1 MRPSAF
7 LCALCLAAVLAFGA
21 SPSSQETSNFPAPST
36 RPSPGPTGLW
46 GGYNGSR
53 MWSRA
58 EIRVVPLDQA
68 DLNKAELQSLRDRV
82 ARAEAE
88 STGFWFSD
96 PTLRKQL
103 SDQLQ
108 LMKELLKF
116 AEQQQSNRGKTPT
129 AIEVERRLN
138 QIQGQTMCEACHS
151 GIVARNGGV
160 R

>member
-1 MRPSAF
+1 MRLPAF
-7 LCALCLAAVLAFGA
+7 LCALSLVAVLAFGA
-21 SPSSQETSNFPAPST
+21 SPSFQETSNLSPSLARPTLGPAD
-36 RPSPGPTGLW
+36 LW

-53 MWSRA
+53 MWQRA
-58 EIRVVPLDQA
+58 EIRVFPLDLV
-68 DLNKAELQSLRDRV
+68 DSNKAQLQSLQNRV

-103 SDQLQ
+103 ADQLQ
-108 LMKELLKF
+108 LMKDLLKF
-116 AEQQQSNRGKTPT
+116 AEQQQSNRGKNPT
-129 AIEVERRLN
+129 VMEVERRLN

-151 GIVARNGGV
+151 GIVARTVGV